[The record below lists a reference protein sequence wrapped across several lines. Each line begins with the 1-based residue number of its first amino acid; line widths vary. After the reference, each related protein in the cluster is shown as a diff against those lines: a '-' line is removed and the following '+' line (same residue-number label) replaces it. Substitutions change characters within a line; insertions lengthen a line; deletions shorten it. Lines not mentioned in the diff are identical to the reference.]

1 MKFSQMFEL
10 KGPTQENK
18 NKNKKKSKKMPY
30 EVFMGI
36 MFIICGYLQV
46 MLFWIIGKVYEI
58 PTKNTILATC
68 GLLVAFLNISIGV
81 LCIASRVYE
90 KNKTVAILMILLAI
104 MWIFVIIIFALI
116 EAIGGG
122 ING

>member
-18 NKNKKKSKKMPY
+18 KKKKSKKMPY

-36 MFIICGYLQV
+36 MFIICGYLQA
-46 MLFWIIGKVYEI
+46 MLFMIIGKVYEI
-58 PTKNTILATC
+58 PTKNTILAAC
-68 GLLVAFLNISIGV
+68 ALLVIFLNISIGV

-104 MWIFVIIIFALI
+104 MWIFGAIIFALI

>member
-10 KGPTQENK
+10 KGPTQE